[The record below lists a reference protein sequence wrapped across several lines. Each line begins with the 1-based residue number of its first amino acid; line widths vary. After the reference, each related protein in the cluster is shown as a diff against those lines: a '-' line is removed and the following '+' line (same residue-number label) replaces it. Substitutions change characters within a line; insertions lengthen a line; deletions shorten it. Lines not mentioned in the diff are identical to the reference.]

1 MNAVPPTSPVRGKTI
16 KNDLLAS
23 IVVFLVALPLCMG
36 VAIASGMPVAAGL
49 ITGIIGGMVV
59 GLFAGCPLQVSGP
72 AAGLTVIVFDIVQRQ
87 GPERLGLVVVVAGLI
102 QVVAGVARLGQWFRA
117 VSPAV
122 IRGMLAGIGF
132 LILGGQFH
140 VILDG
145 KPPGNGSQNL
155 AAIPDALERAWRPIA
170 FPDEAERGL
179 KIAQLQQARRWQ
191 TEQGAIRQKLG
202 SSGGTHGQP
211 AEDPGAIDWEQL
223 AARESS
229 LAQQVAEA
237 LAAVKEDPPC
247 ERLDSAA
254 IALRAA
260 VAGIQTRDRD
270 AALESVVAASKA
282 LDRWWEG
289 LKSPNLAGLLGVL
302 TIAVMIVWYEFAPKS
317 LKIIPPALVAVI
329 VVAGVAATWHFPVL
343 YVDLPSSLWSSLNIP
358 TMESMGQ
365 AAWGSV
371 LRDGL
376 LVAVVAS
383 AETLLC
389 AGAVD
394 QMHNGPRTK
403 YDQELFAQGVGNTL
417 CGFLGALPMTGVI
430 VRSSANVL
438 AGGKTRLSAILHGVW
453 LLVFVTG
460 MATLLRQIPTS
471 CLAAILVY
479 TGYKLID
486 VKSLRELRGYGW
498 GEVVIYAITVS
509 VIVFE
514 DLLMGVLVG
523 LGLSALKLIYTVS
536 HLQITVEPVE
546 GEKRMRMR
554 LNGSAT
560 FIRLPMLAS
569 RLEKIPPGFE
579 LYVDL
584 TDLDYI
590 DHACLDLLHSW
601 GTQQRLQ
608 GGELVIDWESLHA
621 RFRRDRFAKTPD
633 VDQLP
638 S

>member
-1 MNAVPPTSPVRGKTI
+1 MNAANSTNSARGSSL

-36 VAIASGMPVAAGL
+36 VAIASGMPVAAGI
-49 ITGIIGGMVV
+49 ITGIIGGTVV

-72 AAGLTVIVFDIVQRQ
+72 AAGLTVIVFDIVQRE
-87 GPERLGLVVVVAGLI
+87 GPQYLGLVVVAAGLI
-102 QVVAGVARLGQWFRA
+102 QVIAGTARLGQWFRA

-140 VILDG
+140 VMLDG

-155 AAIPDALERAWRPIA
+155 AAIPEALERAWQPIT
-170 FPDEAERGL
+170 FPDEAERGP
-179 KIAQLQQARRWQ
+179 KTAQLQQARRWQ
-191 TEQGAIRQKLG
+191 TEQGAIRQLLG
-202 SSGGTHGQP
+202 PSGGVHGQP
-211 AEDPGAIDWEQL
+211 AATPAMIDWEHL
-223 AARESS
+223 TTRENA
-229 LAQQVAEA
+229 LAQQIAEA
-237 LAAVKEDPPC
+237 LASVKEDPPP
-247 ERLDSAA
+247 ERLESAVM
-254 IALRAA
+254 ALRAA
-260 VAGIQTRDRD
+260 AASVQTKDRD
-270 AALESVVAASKA
+270 AALEGVISASKA
-282 LDRWWEG
+282 IDRWLES
-289 LKSPNLAGLLGVL
+289 LKSPNLAGLLGVM
-302 TIAVMIVWYEFAPKS
+302 TIAVIILWYEFAPRS
-317 LKIIPPALVAVI
+317 LRLIPPALVAVI
-329 VVAGVAATWHFPVL
+329 VVAGVAAVWRFPVL
-343 YVDLPSSLWSSLNIP
+343 YVDLPDSLWSSLSFP
-358 TMESMGQ
+358 TIEFARQ
-365 AAWGSV
+365 AAWGKV
-371 LRDGL
+371 LSDGL

-394 QMHNGPRTK
+394 QMHTGPRTR

-417 CGFLGALPMTGVI
+417 CGLLGALPMTGVI

-486 VKSLRELRGYGW
+486 IKSLRELIGYGW
-498 GEVVIYAITVS
+498 WKVAIYTITVS

-523 LGLSALKLIYTVS
+523 LGLSALKLIYMVS
-536 HLQITVEPVE
+536 HLRIEVEPMD
-546 GEKRMRMR
+546 GERRMRMW

-569 RLEKIPPGFE
+569 RLERIPPDVE
-579 LYVDL
+579 LHVDL

-590 DHACLDLLHSW
+590 DHACLDLLRSW
-601 GTQQRLQ
+601 GTQQRSQ
-608 GGELVIDWESLHA
+608 GGELMIDWDSLHA
-621 RFRRDRFAKTPD
+621 RFRRDRFAEPSTP
-633 VDQLP
+633 P
-638 S
+638 A

>member
-1 MNAVPPTSPVRGKTI
+1 
-16 KNDLLAS
+16 
-23 IVVFLVALPLCMG
+23 
-36 VAIASGMPVAAGL
+36 
-49 ITGIIGGMVV
+49 
-59 GLFAGCPLQVSGP
+59 
-72 AAGLTVIVFDIVQRQ
+72 
-87 GPERLGLVVVVAGLI
+87 
-102 QVVAGVARLGQWFRA
+102 
-117 VSPAV
+117 
-122 IRGMLAGIGF
+122 
-132 LILGGQFH
+132 
-140 VILDG
+140 
-145 KPPGNGSQNL
+145 
-155 AAIPDALERAWRPIA
+155 
-170 FPDEAERGL
+170 
-179 KIAQLQQARRWQ
+179 
-191 TEQGAIRQKLG
+191 
-202 SSGGTHGQP
+202 
-211 AEDPGAIDWEQL
+211 
-223 AARESS
+223 
-229 LAQQVAEA
+229 
-237 LAAVKEDPPC
+237 
-247 ERLDSAA
+247 
-254 IALRAA
+254 
-260 VAGIQTRDRD
+260 
-270 AALESVVAASKA
+270 
-282 LDRWWEG
+282 
-289 LKSPNLAGLLGVL
+289 
-302 TIAVMIVWYEFAPKS
+302 
-317 LKIIPPALVAVI
+317 
-329 VVAGVAATWHFPVL
+329 
-343 YVDLPSSLWSSLNIP
+343 
-358 TMESMGQ
+358 
-365 AAWGSV
+365 
-371 LRDGL
+371 
-376 LVAVVAS
+376 
-383 AETLLC
+383 
-389 AGAVD
+389 
-394 QMHNGPRTK
+394 MHNGPRTK

-536 HLQITVEPVE
+536 HLQIIVEPVE

-633 VDQLP
+633 VGQLP